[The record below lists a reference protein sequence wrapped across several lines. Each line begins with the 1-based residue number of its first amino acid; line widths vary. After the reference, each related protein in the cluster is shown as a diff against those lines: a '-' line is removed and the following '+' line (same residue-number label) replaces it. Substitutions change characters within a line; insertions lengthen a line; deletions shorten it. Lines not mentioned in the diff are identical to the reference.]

1 MGEIVSD
8 GFLDAQVPTVICGP
22 GRRERYIMR
31 PISWL
36 PSEGHAYP
44 GIPLSRP
51 VDAEAQ
57 YRTISCLS
65 HEHPAS
71 SPASSPASRLSGA
84 MSFAICVSRFP
95 HTGSRRGSSE
105 PTSLCGQAVPPPGSQ
120 PRLYSRSFAGLDCLR
135 RVSTQRESIVP
146 KPPRIDA
153 YARYPGAVYHKYIYT
168 ARTYAGSCARD
179 SRDSEPWGQYT
190 SPWVRRAR
198 MERS

>member
-84 MSFAICVSRFP
+84 TSFAICVSRFP

-105 PTSLCGQAVPPPGSQ
+105 PTSLYGQAVPHPEASRGSILVPARGWIASGECRHRAKVLSQ
-120 PRLYSRSFAGLDCLR
+120 SRP
-135 RVSTQRESIVP
+135 E
-146 KPPRIDA
+146 
-153 YARYPGAVYHKYIYT
+153 
-168 ARTYAGSCARD
+168 
-179 SRDSEPWGQYT
+179 
-190 SPWVRRAR
+190 
-198 MERS
+198 